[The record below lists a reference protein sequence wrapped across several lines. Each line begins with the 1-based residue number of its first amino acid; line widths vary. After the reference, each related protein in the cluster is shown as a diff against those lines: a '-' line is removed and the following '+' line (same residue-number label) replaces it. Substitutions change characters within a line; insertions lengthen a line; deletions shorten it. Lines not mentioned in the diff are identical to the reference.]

1 MTTDREQRP
10 LTDQQLVD
18 SRLNEIQTQ
27 IEHLIETSYIGSFNE
42 IETQIEHLIETV
54 YLMGYN
60 NGLNQCMK
68 N

>member
-10 LTDQQLVD
+10 LTEQQLVD

-27 IEHLIETSYIGSFNE
+27 IEHLIET
-42 IETQIEHLIETV
+42 V

-60 NGLNQCMK
+60 NGMK
-68 N
+68 QS

>member
-10 LTDQQLVD
+10 LTEQQLVD

-27 IEHLIETSYIGSFNE
+27 IEQLIETEYIGSFND
-42 IETQIEHLIETV
+42 IQTQIEQLIETV

-60 NGLNQCMK
+60 NGLKQS
-68 N
+68 

>member
-18 SRLNEIQTQ
+18 SRLDEIQTQ
-27 IEHLIETSYIGSFNE
+27 IEQLIQTA
-42 IETQIEHLIETV
+42 

-60 NGLNQCMK
+60 NGLKQS
-68 N
+68 